1 MKRIVQLFICLAIV
15 FALTS
20 CGQQT
25 VPAGSETPEERS
37 ERYEQVCVDIGV
49 NEDGYYGLM
58 ADVEINYYGKELE
71 YIYIDDPALLA
82 FCVSS
87 ERGGVWLID
96 LEKGN
101 QIIDEL
107 TEVSEALKEAGLTD
121 YGSRID
127 AIIEKI
133 ASCGPFTQAST

>member
-15 FALTS
+15 FVLTS

-25 VPAGSETPEERS
+25 ITVESEKSEERL

-49 NEDGYYGLM
+49 NEDGYYGLL
-58 ADVEINYYGKELE
+58 ADVEINYSGKELG
-71 YIYIDDPALLA
+71 YIYIDDPTLLA

-96 LEKGN
+96 LEKGS

-107 TEVSEALKEAGLTD
+107 TEISKALREAGLTE
-121 YGSRID
+121 YSSRIN